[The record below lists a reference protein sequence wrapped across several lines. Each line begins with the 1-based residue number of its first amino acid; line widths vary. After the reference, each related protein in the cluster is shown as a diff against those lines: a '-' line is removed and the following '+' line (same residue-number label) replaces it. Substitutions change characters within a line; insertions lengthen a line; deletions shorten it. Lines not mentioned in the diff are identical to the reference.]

1 MTPSKKPA
9 ARPAAAK
16 APKGQRAKGGTT
28 KGGTAKGDGTKGTL
42 PKPAWDISDIDEW
55 GPSRHELGATI
66 PEAGNSIY
74 NETGGWRTF
83 VPEIDIDKCIG
94 CMLCYFY
101 CPDAAI
107 IVEGGKAVAVDLA
120 HCKGCGI
127 CAHECPP
134 KAITMLLEE
143 KE

>member
-9 ARPAAAK
+9 ARPAAPK
-16 APKGQRAKGGTT
+16 APKDRRAEIRG
-28 KGGTAKGDGTKGTL
+28 AKGDGTKGAP
-42 PKPAWDISDIDEW
+42 PKPAWDISDIEEW
-55 GPSRHELGATI
+55 GPNRHELGAVI

-74 NETGGWRTF
+74 NETGSWRTF
-83 VPEIDIDKCIG
+83 VPEIDVEKCIG

>member
-16 APKGQRAKGGTT
+16 ASKSRAVKGG
-28 KGGTAKGDGTKGTL
+28 GAKGDAAKGAT
-42 PKPAWDISDIDEW
+42 PKPAWDISDIEEW
-55 GPSRHELGATI
+55 GPDRHELGAVI

-74 NETGGWRTF
+74 NETGGWRTY
-83 VPEIDIDKCIG
+83 VPEIDVEKCIG

-107 IVEGGKAVAVDLA
+107 IIEGGKAVAVDLA

>member
-1 MTPSKKPA
+1 MTPSKRTAGGRADAKPSKA
-9 ARPAAAK
+9 ARGAK
-16 APKGQRAKGGTT
+16 
-28 KGGTAKGDGTKGTL
+28 TAKTESGP

-55 GPSRHELGATI
+55 GPDRHELGAVI

-74 NETGGWRTF
+74 NETGGWRTY
-83 VPEIDIDKCIG
+83 VPEIDVEKCIG

-107 IVEGGKAVAVDLA
+107 VIDGGKAVGVDLA

>member
-1 MTPSKKPA
+1 MTPSKRPTGSRPAAKTPA
-9 ARPAAAK
+9 ARRSAKAAK
-16 APKGQRAKGGTT
+16 TVSST
-28 KGGTAKGDGTKGTL
+28 
-42 PKPAWDISDIDEW
+42 PKPAWDISDIDAW
-55 GPSRHELGATI
+55 GPDRHELGAVI

-74 NETGGWRTF
+74 NETGGWRTY
-83 VPEIDIDKCIG
+83 VPEIDVEKCIG

-107 IVEGGKAVAVDLA
+107 IIDAGKAVGVDLA